1 MQRYMNPFVSANGPT
16 ETLAA
21 RLAVMQRRARW
32 PKWDSLNSPG
42 VSAGMEAPM
51 TRRECRPLLQP
62 FPSVVTVADN
72 SDRSIQQTCLA
83 HALGNPFGVRWI
95 LEWQTIHV
103 IFK

>member
-1 MQRYMNPFVSANGPT
+1 
-16 ETLAA
+16 
-21 RLAVMQRRARW
+21 
-32 PKWDSLNSPG
+32 
-42 VSAGMEAPM
+42 M